1 MDGAAHSEFL
11 RRSRSMLA
19 SDIGSHRSDI
29 GFVISLPFAVRWDL
43 PGTTYPMPSDQ
54 TQNEPVQAI
63 RRVYFPVTAPIAAC

>member
-43 PGTTYPMPSDQ
+43 PGKRYPMPSDRDS
-54 TQNEPVQAI
+54 E
-63 RRVYFPVTAPIAAC
+63 